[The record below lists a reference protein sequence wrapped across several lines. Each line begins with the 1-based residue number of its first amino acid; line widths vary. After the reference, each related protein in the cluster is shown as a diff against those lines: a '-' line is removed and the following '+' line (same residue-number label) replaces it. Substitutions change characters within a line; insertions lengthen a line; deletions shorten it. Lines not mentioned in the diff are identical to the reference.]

1 MFTISKSEF
10 KDVHNGLCVLRNL
23 YGRVDGVLDPKMVKN
38 IENAILLL
46 DSGLRSVYD
55 QDNKWFDNKI
65 SYFRDIASK
74 QGFKTVWSMFSV
86 NDIYESSGYI
96 ASTLVVNDKEY
107 PMQSMLS
114 WIELWK
120 LVDTAVVEQEDY
132 HYFVEDF
139 VCKDGKL
146 TVILGS

>member
-10 KDVHNGLCVLRNL
+10 KDVHNGLCMIRNL
-23 YGRVDGVLDPKMVKN
+23 CDQVDGVLDPKIVEK
-38 IENAILLL
+38 IQNAILLL
-46 DSGLRSVYD
+46 DNGLRSVYD
-55 QDNKWFDNKI
+55 QENKWFHNKI
-65 SYFRDIASK
+65 SYFGDIASR
-74 QGFKTVWSMFSV
+74 QGFKTAWSMYSV

-96 ASTLVVNDKEY
+96 ANTLVVNDKEY

-114 WIELWK
+114 WLELWK
-120 LVDTAVVEQEDY
+120 LVDAAVVEQKD
-132 HYFVEDF
+132 HHFFIEDF